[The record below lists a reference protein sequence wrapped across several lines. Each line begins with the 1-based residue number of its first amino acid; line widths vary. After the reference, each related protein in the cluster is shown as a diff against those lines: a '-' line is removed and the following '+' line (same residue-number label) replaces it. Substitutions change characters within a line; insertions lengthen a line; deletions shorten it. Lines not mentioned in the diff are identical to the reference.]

1 MSGKVVVWCELVAYP
16 IFALSINKPPKMMI
30 KKFTLYKFSSK
41 SFLLSTFLFL
51 TLGVQFSSAQAVDLA
66 SWSLSND
73 GNPVNVQ
80 PEVNAGNFIFSS
92 GLQNQQFTP
101 GFGAAATNWSINNTL
116 TEFYEVAISPQPGEN
131 LNVENLFLSH
141 SEIDAVWDLGFF
153 GTRVVGGPNR
163 YTIRYSKDPTF
174 ATFTTLVNRG
184 RTGDNVSENLV
195 INATVFDGETLYI
208 RFYGTNSNSFNFFG
222 TLLTGFWVIDE
233 NTLRITGTVDSCG
246 STTTWTSSG
255 WNNGTPTL
263 NTRVN
268 INANYNT
275 LTHGNFQS
283 CDLAVSPG
291 RTVTISSG
299 STVTIENQVE
309 VNTAGNIVIEDGG
322 SLVQLYDNAVNTGLV
337 SVLRNTNPVTR
348 FDFTYWSSPVAG
360 NQLRGLS
367 PNTLRDKYFSFN
379 TNTQNWQTELDGNTI
394 MQPGVGYAVRAPQSF
409 STATPNVFVSN
420 VNGVPNNGVINV
432 PVAAPNPGSVALI
445 GNPYPSAID
454 ADLFLL
460 QNSAVLGGSL
470 YFWTHSTPINNLIYN
485 ANDYAVYTLF
495 GGTGTGG
502 SPIPD
507 GRIASG
513 QGFFVNLNSAGTVTF
528 NNAMR
533 IAGNNDRFFR
543 NDRPDKGSINL
554 SAPTAN
560 QNNQQTTTPSATNE
574 KSRLWLNMTNTQGA
588 FSQALVGF
596 ATSATDE
603 RDPLWDADFFDGFAN
618 VIGLYSVLAD
628 NKLSVQAKA
637 QPEDLN
643 TSSFLLGY
651 RSNISSEFSI
661 SIEQFD
667 GLLEGVQS
675 IVLTDNYTGQTKD
688 LKAGAYTFMSEKGVF
703 NDRFRISFVNETLS
717 LEDAFLPSHQ
727 QLSVFSSGGILSLE
741 SSLEP
746 LQAVTIF
753 DLTGRQLYQNTEVN
767 NLALQISNLSRGVL
781 LLKVIYQNGSKE
793 VKKISF

>member
-1 MSGKVVVWCELVAYP
+1 M
-16 IFALSINKPPKMMI
+16 INKI
-30 KKFTLYKFSSK
+30 TFFSIS
-41 SFLLSTFLFL
+41 SNTFLFPL
-51 TLGVQFSSAQAVDLA
+51 FFYLWLGVQFTTAQTVDLA
-66 SWSLSND
+66 TWSLSND
-73 GNPVNVQ
+73 EIPVNVQ

-92 GLQNQQFTP
+92 GLQNEQFAP
-101 GFGAAATNWSINNTL
+101 GFGAAATNWSTNNSL
-116 TEFYEVAISPQPGEN
+116 TEFFEIAISPQPGEN

-141 SEIDAVWDLGFF
+141 TEFDAFIDLGLF
-153 GTRVVGGPNR
+153 RIRVGGPNR
-163 YTIRYSKDPTF
+163 YSIRYSKDPAF

-184 RTGDNVSENLV
+184 RTGQNVSENLS
-195 INATVFDGETLYI
+195 INTNVFDGETLYI

-222 TLLTGFWVIDE
+222 TPLTGFWVIDE
-233 NTLRITGTVDSCG
+233 NTLRFTGTVNRCG
-246 STTTWTSSG
+246 ATTTWTASG
-255 WNNGTPTL
+255 WNNGAPTL

-268 INANYNT
+268 VNANYNT
-275 LTHGNFQS
+275 LTNGNFQS

-322 SLVQLYDNAVNTGLV
+322 SLVQLYDNAVNTGSV

-379 TNTQNWQTELDGNTI
+379 TNTQNWQTELDGNTT

-409 STATPNVFVSN
+409 STSTPNVFASN
-420 VNGVPNNGVINV
+420 VSGTPNNGVINV
-432 PVAAPNPGSVALI
+432 AVSAPNPGSVALI
-445 GNPYPSAID
+445 GNPYPSALD
-454 ADLFLL
+454 ADLFIQ

-470 YFWTHSTPINNLIYN
+470 YFWTHNTPINNLIYN

-513 QGFFVNLNSAGTVTF
+513 QAFFVNLSSAGTVTF

-543 NDRPDKGSINL
+543 ASGSDKGLINL
-554 SAPTAN
+554 SAPSTN
-560 QNNQQTTTPSATNE
+560 QAADPQTSVAVTNE

-588 FSQALVGF
+588 FSQTLIGF
-596 ATSATDE
+596 AAPATDNK
-603 RDPLWDADFFDGFAN
+603 DPLWDADFFDGFAN
-618 VIGLYSVLAD
+618 VIGLYSVLED

-643 TSSFLLGY
+643 TQSFLLGY

-667 GLLEGVQS
+667 GLFEGVQS
-675 IVLTDNYTGQTKD
+675 IVLTDNLNGQTKD
-688 LKAGAYTFMSEKGVF
+688 LKTGAYTFLSEKGVF
-703 NDRFRISFVNETLS
+703 NDRFRITFVNETLS
-717 LEDAFLPSHQ
+717 LEDELQPNGQ
-727 QLSVFSSGGILSLE
+727 QLTVFSSGGGLSVE

-753 DLTGRQLYQNTEVN
+753 DLTGRQLYQNSKVN
-767 NLALQISNLSRGVL
+767 DLKVQINGLNNGVL
-781 LLKVIYQNGSKE
+781 LLKVMYQNGSSE